1 MVLRSCLFILA
12 WMLAISVIQAAR
24 GRPVLPDGSGTL
36 VLLSLKR
43 VNVGLEGC
51 GSSSKAMCEYL
62 TMT

>member
-51 GSSSKAMCEYL
+51 EAAVRLCVNIL
-62 TMT
+62 R